1 MQLKGTKTG
10 KNLWAAFAG
19 ESETYNR
26 YIYFAD
32 AAREAGHHDVA
43 DVFYELA
50 ANEGEHAKKQ
60 FEFLGGVG
68 DVRLNIEKAAE
79 HEHRQYEKVYPE
91 FARVAREE
99 GLLEI
104 ADFFERMSKVEQTH
118 EQRCLDL
125 LKSLDGIEEFKGRTV
140 LRSAT
145 AMAQTTLPDQANT
158 AGFVHG
164 GELMKMMDNAAGVAA
179 IRHCQKN
186 VVLARVEEINFHRPV
201 RVGSLILINARL
213 TFVSR
218 SSMVVRVELDT
229 ESPISGKR
237 SRALTAYLIMVAL
250 DKDGSP
256 TEVPPLLISTEE
268 QERLFNEGKA
278 KYEAYK
284 KSTAKNQLGRG

>member
-1 MQLKGTKTG
+1 MELKGTKTER
-10 KNLWAAFAG
+10 NLQAAFAG
-19 ESETYNR
+19 ESQTRSR

-32 AAREAGHHDVA
+32 AAREAGLHDVA

-50 ANEGEHAKKQ
+50 ANEGEHAKKE
-60 FEFLGGVG
+60 FEFLGGIG
-68 DVRLNIEKAAE
+68 DVRPNIEKAAE
-79 HEHRQYEKVYPE
+79 HEHNEYQMVYPG

-99 GLLEI
+99 GFLEI
-104 ADFFERMSKVEQTH
+104 ADFLERMGKVEGTH

-125 LKSLDGIEEFKGRTV
+125 LKSLDGIEEFTGRTV

-145 AMAQTTLPDQANT
+145 AMAQTTLPDQANA

-201 RVGSLILINARL
+201 RVGSLVLIDARL

-218 SSMVVRVELDT
+218 SSMEVRVELDA
-229 ESPISGKR
+229 ESPLSGKR
-237 SRALTAYLIMVAL
+237 ERALTAYLIMVAL
-250 DKDGSP
+250 DKDGNP

-268 QERLFNEGKA
+268 QERLFNLGKA
-278 KYEAYK
+278 RYEAHK
-284 KSTAKNQLGRG
+284 RSTAKN